1 MHIRIIRTQD
11 AYRTAL
17 AHVEQLAMQDP
28 EHGSKEAEELEL
40 LALLI
45 EDFEKKHYSFDRPDP
60 ISAIVFRMEE
70 QGLRQKDLIPILGSR
85 SRVSEVL
92 SRKRPLTLP
101 MIRSLSESL
110 GIPTDLLVQPIDAS
124 AQDEAVEPEWAKLP
138 FREMQKR
145 GWIPDGKTNNPA
157 VVEQLV
163 RDFLASAGQALET
176 VPLYRRNL
184 RGLGLNPEDERG
196 IYSTLA
202 WTARVLQRAGQAR
215 GLKKDF
221 RIDDLS
227 EEFLLNLAR
236 LSRYTDGPIRAIH
249 ALAKVGITVVV
260 EPRLPNTLIDGAAM
274 LNKHLQPVIG
284 LTLRYDRIDYFWF
297 TLMHEVAHVW
307 KHLNT
312 PKDAFVDRMDTDEEL
327 ERTEKEA
334 NRLAREALIPRSI
347 WNKSIA
353 KLSPS
358 VDSIKHFAL
367 EIGVHPAIVAGR
379 VRHETGAFNRYTG
392 LLGQGTVRKLFS
404 EISF

>member
-1 MHIRIIRTQD
+1 MHIRIIRTED

-60 ISAIVFRMEE
+60 ISAIEFRMEE
-70 QGLRQKDLIPILGSR
+70 QGLRQKDLIPLLGSR

-101 MIRSLSESL
+101 MIRSLSEGL
-110 GIPTDLLVQPIDAS
+110 GIPTDLLIQPVDSA
-124 AQDEAVEPEWAKLP
+124 AQDQVVEPEWSKLP

-145 GWIPDGKTNNPA
+145 GWIPQGKTNNPA
-157 VVEQLV
+157 VVEQMV

-202 WTARVLQRAGQAR
+202 WTARVLQRSNQIKGI
-215 GLKKDF
+215 KKGF

-227 EEFLLNLAR
+227 DDFLLDLAR
-236 LSRYTDGPIRAIH
+236 LSRHTDGPIRAINE
-249 ALAKVGITVVV
+249 LAKVGITVIV
-260 EPRLPNTLIDGAAM
+260 EPSLPSTLIDGAAM

-284 LTLRYDRIDYFWF
+284 LTLRYDRVDYFWF

-312 PKDAFVDRMDTDEEL
+312 PKDAFVDRMDAGEER

-334 NRLAREALIPRSI
+334 NRIAREALIPRSI
-347 WNKSIA
+347 WNRSIA
-353 KLSPS
+353 KLNPS
-358 VDSIKHFAL
+358 TDSINHFAL

-379 VRHETGAFNRYTG
+379 VRHETGAFNRYAS
-392 LLGQGTVRKLFS
+392 LLGQGTVRKLFNG
-404 EISF
+404 IYF